1 MNLKVAHLVSVQF
14 GIFVGIVCCLAF
26 FHFECARPR
35 AAAKT
40 RKPANDRAA
49 AVESLSGPDDQAADM
64 VDDDDAAEQV
74 DRISDRSVPAM
85 PNEYSPEAVEKS
97 RAILAKLYYQQIAP
111 RRNPSSVPANAPTYA
126 EVAQE
131 PVVVQA
137 NDPAPQTVA
146 YVQPTEVIVY
156 PQSVPFVGFAHPR
169 RFDNRC
175 RPAAKPGALASN
187 LPRHP
192 DRGGMTHLSAPPP
205 VALGRPLGFQGVF
218 QPQNTGMQSCP
229 STQGSKPRGTR

>member
-1 MNLKVAHLVSVQF
+1 MNLKVAHLVSIQF

-26 FHFECARPR
+26 FHFEYARPR
-35 AAAKT
+35 AAAKM

-49 AVESLSGPDDQAADM
+49 AVDSLSEPEDQTADM
-64 VDDDDAAEQV
+64 VDDDDAAEQA
-74 DRISDRSVPAM
+74 DRITDRSVPAL

-97 RAILAKLYYQQIAP
+97 RAILAKLYYQQITP
-111 RRNPSSVPANAPTYA
+111 RRYPSSVPANAPTYA
-126 EVAQE
+126 EVVQE
-131 PVVVQA
+131 PAVVQA

-156 PQSVPFVGFAHPR
+156 PQSVPFAGFAHPR

-187 LPRHP
+187 PNRPP
-192 DRGGMTHLSAPPP
+192 DRGGMTHLSAPPA
-205 VALGRPLGFQGVF
+205 VALGRPLGFQGLF
-218 QPQNTGMQSCP
+218 QPQNPGAQSCP
-229 STQGSKPRGTR
+229 STPGSKPRGTR